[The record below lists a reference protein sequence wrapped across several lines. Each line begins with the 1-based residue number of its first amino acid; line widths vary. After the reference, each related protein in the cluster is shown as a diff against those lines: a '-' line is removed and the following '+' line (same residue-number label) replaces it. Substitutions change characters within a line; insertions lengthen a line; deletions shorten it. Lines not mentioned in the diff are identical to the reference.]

1 MTLSNIIVT
10 LFLCYCTYKD
20 IKTKLIPIL
29 PVAIITILIF
39 INHSFQYIC
48 NAHEYVYFLLPFIP
62 GLIML
67 MLSFLS
73 KEALGYGDSALFILC
88 SISLG
93 MLNGF
98 IIILISF
105 IYSALF
111 SIVLLIKGISGK
123 STIPFA
129 PFIMA
134 AFITYLIFY

>member
-1 MTLSNIIVT
+1 MPLSDIIVT
-10 LFLCYCTYKD
+10 LFLCYCTYTD
-20 IKTKLIPIL
+20 IKTNLIPTL
-29 PVAIITILIF
+29 PTTIITGIIVV
-39 INHSFQYIC
+39 NHSFQFIC

-111 SIVLLIKGISGK
+111 SIILLIKGNSGK

-129 PFIMA
+129 PFITA